1 MTPTTATKSPRF
13 NWRNNRILR
22 RFLRNKLGLLGLVLV
37 IIFLLVALLA
47 PVIAPVPPNSY
58 GSTFGIP
65 NRMTQDGFSP
75 IPQLPSDKHPLGLA
89 QDGYDILFGLVW
101 GTRTAFIVSSIVVSV
116 SLLVGGLVGT
126 IAGFYRGWIDTLLMR
141 FTDVIF
147 AFPDLILLIT
157 LVVALG
163 RNVTSLILAS
173 ALLGWA
179 GYARLIRGEVM
190 KVRELEYVD
199 AARSLGAGNSRLI
212 LRHVLPNSLTSLLA
226 QVSLNIGTVVL
237 GFASLSF
244 LGLGVPSGFPDWGQL
259 ISLSRNWVTE
269 TQHWYTY
276 LYPGATIILFG
287 VAWNLLSDALRE
299 AADPRSGG

>member
-1 MTPTTATKSPRF
+1 MITTLSRGARSG
-13 NWRNNRILR
+13 WRENRILR
-22 RFLRNKLGLLGLVLV
+22 RFLRNKLGLLGLTLVLV
-37 IIFLLVALLA
+37 FILVALLA

-58 GSTFGIP
+58 GSSFGIP
-65 NRMTQDGFSP
+65 NRMAQDGFSP
-75 IPQLPSDKHPLGLA
+75 IPQPPSSQHPLGLA

-101 GTRTAFIVSSIVVSV
+101 GTRTAFIVSGIVVTI
-116 SLLVGGLVGT
+116 SLVVGALVGT
-126 IAGFYRGWIDTLLMR
+126 LAGFYRGWIDTLLMR
-141 FTDVIF
+141 FTDVVY

-163 RNVTSLILAS
+163 RNVTSLIIAT

-179 GYARLIRGEVM
+179 GYARLIRGEIL

-199 AARSLGAGNSRLI
+199 AARSLGANNRRLI

-237 GFASLSF
+237 SFATLSF
-244 LGLGVPSGFPDWGQL
+244 LGLGVPNGFPDWGQL
-259 ISLSRNWVTE
+259 INLSRNWVTE
-269 TQHWYTY
+269 GQQWYTY
-276 LYPGATIILFG
+276 VYPGVTILLFG

-299 AADPRSGG
+299 AADPRGQS